1 MDLDRLQAKCK
12 GFLEEAMSGD
22 PAHDISHVQ
31 RVVQNT
37 LRLTEAEGG
46 DPAVT
51 VPAAWLHDCVT
62 VAKDSPLR
70 RQASRLAADEAV
82 RFLGSIG
89 YDEGLLPAIHHAI
102 AAHSFSANIPC
113 ESLEAKVV
121 QDADRLE
128 AIGAIGIARCFL
140 TGGAM
145 GTPLYDPAEPFA
157 NDRELDDKRYTLDHF
172 HVKLFKLAD
181 TMQTEAGRAEALRR
195 TEYMR
200 EFLQRLGEEI
210 GVSTQE

>member
-1 MDLDRLQAKCK
+1 
-12 GFLEEAMSGD
+12 
-22 PAHDISHVQ
+22 
-31 RVVQNT
+31 
-37 LRLTEAEGG
+37 
-46 DPAVT
+46 
-51 VPAAWLHDCVT
+51 VPAAWLHDCLT

-70 RQASRLAADEAV
+70 KQASTLAADEAV

-89 YDEGLLPAIHHAI
+89 YDEVLLPAIHHAI
-102 AAHSFSANIPC
+102 AAHSFSANVPC

-157 NDRELDDKRYTLDHF
+157 HERELDDKRYTLDHF
-172 HVKLFKLAD
+172 YVKLFRLAD
-181 TMQTEAGRAEALRR
+181 TMQTEAGRTEALRR

-200 EFLQRLGEEI
+200 EYLQRLGEEI
-210 GVSTQE
+210 GVGTPE

>member
-1 MDLDRLQAKCK
+1 MDRDLLQEKCRA
-12 GFLEEAMSGD
+12 FLSETMSGD

-37 LRLTEAEGG
+37 LRLTGAEGG
-46 DPAVT
+46 NPSIT
-51 VPAAWLHDCVT
+51 VPAAWLHDCLT

-70 RQASRLAADEAV
+70 KQASRLAADEAV
-82 RFLGSIG
+82 RFLRSIDH
-89 YDEGLLPAIHHAI
+89 DESLLPAIHHAI

-113 ESLEAKVV
+113 ETLEARIV

-145 GTPLYDPAEPFA
+145 GTPLYDPSEPFA
-157 NDRELDDKRYTLDHF
+157 LERDLDDKRYTLDHF
-172 HVKLFKLAD
+172 YVKLFKLAD
-181 TMQTEAGRAEALRR
+181 TMQTDAGRAEARRR

-200 EFLQRLGEEI
+200 EYLQRLGEEI
-210 GVSTQE
+210 GVT